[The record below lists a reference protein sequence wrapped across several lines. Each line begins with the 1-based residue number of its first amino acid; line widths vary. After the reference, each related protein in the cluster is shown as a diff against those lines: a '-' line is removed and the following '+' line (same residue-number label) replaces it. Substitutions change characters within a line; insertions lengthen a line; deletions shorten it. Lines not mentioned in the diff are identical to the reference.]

1 MDIPSN
7 YKEQIKNIKELEISY
22 RNLHTNLKI
31 TNTNTSNDILVPFAS
46 ITNKYRHYLEKIII
60 PIKLNEKEQIRYRYQ
75 PKKLSL
81 ELYGTTELWNDL
93 LIINNC
99 VSIRTFTPKVV
110 KVYDPDNYKKYLNE
124 IMIIEAELGNII
136 Y

>member
-31 TNTNTSNDILVPFAS
+31 TNTNTSDDILVPFAS

-75 PKKLSL
+75 PKNFL
-81 ELYGTTELWNDL
+81 
-93 LIINNC
+93 
-99 VSIRTFTPKVV
+99 
-110 KVYDPDNYKKYLNE
+110 
-124 IMIIEAELGNII
+124 
-136 Y
+136 